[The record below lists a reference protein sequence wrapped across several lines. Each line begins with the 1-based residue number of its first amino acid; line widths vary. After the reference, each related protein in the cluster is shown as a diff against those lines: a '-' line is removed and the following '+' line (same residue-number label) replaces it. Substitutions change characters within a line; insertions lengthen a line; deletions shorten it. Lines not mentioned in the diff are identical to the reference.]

1 MSDGNTNLPMFY
13 PLWGGGGGVSVQQ
26 RKNCSDVTFQEVVGR
41 KQT

>member
-26 RKNCSDVTFQEVVGR
+26 RKKCSDVTFQEVVGR